1 MTFGDSAAYWAPEP
15 LPVCDSC
22 GPDMVLIV
30 TGQNRQKTGYIPT
43 HAPAIA
49 PGEHERVTRCRPRE
63 WHKRQERPALVA
75 PHSSNACARNLR
87 LSLRL
92 RHCSRAARR
101 RRSISRAS
109 KASAHC
115 AYAAGTW
122 QSMAA
127 HRLWWLVCHRQC
139 CQSLTCVLE
148 PQQAAAAS
156 SSSSLLL
163 PHKSSQRRSEACRNR
178 VVLSLLRLSAF
189 KPIDRSWMVARVS
202 LRLVQF
208 HSDTLKL
215 KTSPTEL
222 RVAPSALPRAPCGHG
237 RCS

>member
-1 MTFGDSAAYWAPEP
+1 MLLLHLAAAQSALAVYATATA
-15 LPVCDSC
+15 C
-22 GPDMVLIV
+22 GI
-30 TGQNRQKTGYIPT
+30 
-43 HAPAIA
+43 
-49 PGEHERVTRCRPRE
+49 
-63 WHKRQERPALVA
+63 ALVQG
-75 PHSSNACARNLR
+75 
-87 LSLRL
+87 
-92 RHCSRAARR
+92 AARR

-163 PHKSSQRRSEACRNR
+163 PHLVKPAAQRGVQKSRG
-178 VVLSLLRLSAF
+178 F
-189 KPIDRSWMVARVS
+189 
-202 LRLVQF
+202 
-208 HSDTLKL
+208 
-215 KTSPTEL
+215 
-222 RVAPSALPRAPCGHG
+222 VAPEAERIQAHRPELDGSTRLTETRATGHG
-237 RCS
+237 WTAEREVESGASDKTTRKPRI

>member
-1 MTFGDSAAYWAPEP
+1 M
-15 LPVCDSC
+15 
-22 GPDMVLIV
+22 
-30 TGQNRQKTGYIPT
+30 
-43 HAPAIA
+43 
-49 PGEHERVTRCRPRE
+49 TRCRPRE

-75 PHSSNACARNLR
+75 PHSSNVCARNLR
-87 LSLRL
+87 LGLRL

-163 PHKSSQRRSEACRNR
+163 PHSVKPAAQRGVQKSRG
-178 VVLSLLRLSAF
+178 F
-189 KPIDRSWMVARVS
+189 
-202 LRLVQF
+202 
-208 HSDTLKL
+208 
-215 KTSPTEL
+215 
-222 RVAPSALPRAPCGHG
+222 VAPEAERIQAHRPELDGTPRLTETRGTGHG
-237 RCS
+237 WTAEREVESGASDKTTRKPRI

>member
-75 PHSSNACARNLR
+75 PHSSNVCARNLR
-87 LSLRL
+87 LGLRL

-101 RRSISRAS
+101 LRSISRAS
-109 KASAHC
+109 NATRTLCVRRGHQVAEHSRTPAV
-115 AYAAGTW
+115 AARMPPAVLLVINLRIGTAAG
-122 QSMAA
+122 
-127 HRLWWLVCHRQC
+127 C
-139 CQSLTCVLE
+139 CCC
-148 PQQAAAAS
+148 

-163 PHKSSQRRSEACRNR
+163 PHS
-178 VVLSLLRLSAF
+178 V
-189 KPIDRSWMVARVS
+189 
-202 LRLVQF
+202 
-208 HSDTLKL
+208 
-215 KTSPTEL
+215 
-222 RVAPSALPRAPCGHG
+222 
-237 RCS
+237 

>member
-1 MTFGDSAAYWAPEP
+1 M
-15 LPVCDSC
+15 
-22 GPDMVLIV
+22 
-30 TGQNRQKTGYIPT
+30 
-43 HAPAIA
+43 
-49 PGEHERVTRCRPRE
+49 TRCRPRE

-75 PHSSNACARNLR
+75 PHSSNVCARNLR
-87 LSLRL
+87 LGLRL

-127 HRLWWLVCHRQC
+127 HRLWRLVCHRQC

-163 PHKSSQRRSEACRNR
+163 PHLVKPAAQRGVQKSRG
-178 VVLSLLRLSAF
+178 F
-189 KPIDRSWMVARVS
+189 
-202 LRLVQF
+202 
-208 HSDTLKL
+208 
-215 KTSPTEL
+215 
-222 RVAPSALPRAPCGHG
+222 VAPEAERIQAHRPELDGSTRLTETHATGHG
-237 RCS
+237 WTAEREVESGASDKTTRKPRI